1 MRIAKVRRT
10 NYRPQ
15 AAAPVPDAFDHLA
28 AANRREQAEH
38 DKALAGYGE
47 FTLRAIGSDLG
58 RRHCA
63 DRGNPEQRW
72 IMHRLAA
79 VGRRLAKE
87 FC

>member
-1 MRIAKVRRT
+1 MKIAKVRRT
-10 NYRPQ
+10 NYLP
-15 AAAPVPDAFDHLA
+15 AAPPANDALDHLSA
-28 AANRREQAEH
+28 INRREQAEH
-38 DKALAGYGE
+38 DQALACYGE
-47 FTLRAIGSDLG
+47 FTLRAIGLDLG

-87 FC
+87 FS